1 VSFVDVRAL
10 EASGAAS
17 ADLGGSVLGAGS
29 DGRTARVG
37 GGAAGSVDATGA
49 STASRSGDVEAG
61 VATDL
66 ARSASSAPDRP
77 ACSTVASLAWTA
89 CPSAASVTT
98 DGCVIEAASVPSP

>member
-66 ARSASSAPDRP
+66 ARSASSAPDRLHARP
-77 ACSTVASLAWTA
+77 WPQWLG
-89 CPSAASVTT
+89 PP
-98 DGCVIEAASVPSP
+98 VPRPRR